1 MLRKPNQTL
10 RSPSTRL
17 NDTVNQLSDG
27 EFEDAVSLL
36 RGGRKKRK
44 FLELIAWHRGR
55 QPHGTEEE
63 KRAFEGY
70 DLNSLRNVALR
81 QLSGVMEE
89 LRSGLPRELSAIIA
103 SLGGSGKT
111 LPLDAIHSIGEAK
124 AHALKR
130 CYLERLVKLLTLEA
144 EALPLVYSGEAYVAE
159 LERNR
164 VELEQARA
172 NLTLAR
178 EIAHYRVEY
187 LDKEV
192 AKRSKAG
199 ELETGLVEAYLR
211 SDFAKLDPKN
221 FPPLLMS
228 EKCLLDEVFSS
239 LGGRVKEA
247 KEIAESVWGLD
258 QRSAFL
264 SPVNRAKLMV
274 RINDYCIALG
284 DRPRGE
290 QLIAQFATFNPEKP
304 ENREIYL
311 VRFLVVLLD
320 WATDG
325 NHYTSFSTALEVY
338 ERNEDFVLAAPT
350 GGNRS
355 RILIAMMVIYLGQQ
369 EGEKARYLFD
379 HLYRDKDQ
387 KPLLY
392 YRICFMIC
400 HLMILFDLHEA
411 DELRV
416 HSKNYREFMVSKGE
430 FAIPAIDLLGFLQ
443 KNAGRFAASRRT
455 QKVDLAYKTELGGM
469 IERLLKYQRQD
480 TVVFRLFYGP
490 YLRWLERKR
499 T

>member
-1 MLRKPNQTL
+1 M
-10 RSPSTRL
+10 
-17 NDTVNQLSDG
+17 
-27 EFEDAVSLL
+27 
-36 RGGRKKRK
+36 
-44 FLELIAWHRGR
+44 
-55 QPHGTEEE
+55 
-63 KRAFEGY
+63 
-70 DLNSLRNVALR
+70 
-81 QLSGVMEE
+81 
-89 LRSGLPRELSAIIA
+89 
-103 SLGGSGKT
+103 
-111 LPLDAIHSIGEAK
+111 
-124 AHALKR
+124 
-130 CYLERLVKLLTLEA
+130 
-144 EALPLVYSGEAYVAE
+144 
-159 LERNR
+159 
-164 VELEQARA
+164 EQARA
-172 NLTLAR
+172 NVALAK

-199 ELETGLVEAYLR
+199 ELETGLVEAYLG
-211 SDFAKLDPKN
+211 SDFAKLDATD

-247 KEIAESVWGLD
+247 MEIAESVWRLD
-258 QRSAFL
+258 QRSPFL
-264 SPVNRAKLMV
+264 GPANRAKLMV
-274 RINDYCIALG
+274 RLNDYCIALG

-290 QLIAQFATFNPEKP
+290 RLIAQFATFDPEKP

-325 NHYTSFSTALEVY
+325 DHFASFSTALEVY
-338 ERNEDFVLAAPT
+338 ERNEDFVLSAPT

-355 RILIAMMVIYLGQQ
+355 RILIAMMVIYLGRQ

-387 KPLLY
+387 KPPLY

-400 HLMILFDLHEA
+400 HLMILFDLREA

-416 HSKNYREFMVSKGE
+416 YSKNYREFMVSKGE
-430 FAIPAIDLLGFLQ
+430 FAIPAVDLLGFLQ
-443 KNAGRFAASRRT
+443 KNAGRFAAPRRSV
-455 QKVDLAYKTELGGM
+455 KVAVAYKAELEGM
-469 IERLLKYQRQD
+469 IERLFVYQHQD

-490 YLRWLERKR
+490 YLRWLEGKR